1 MSETTLF
8 RAVTRW
14 SQVAVGGWYAVC
26 GVDHGRLPIP
36 PQFIYVVQKRP
47 AVGLGSATIV
57 CNHYMVMFGTLH
69 IKEGHVMGA
78 NELLWDHGVHDIHLE
93 RSDFETVAQA
103 LAKAQRGGGQYEELV
118 REREIVGIK
127 SDNEALIKATS
138 DD

>member
-14 SQVAVGGWYAVC
+14 SQVAINGWYAVC
-26 GVDHGRLPIP
+26 GMDHGHLPIP

-47 AVGLGSATIV
+47 AVGLGPATIV
-57 CNHYMVMFGTLH
+57 CTHYMVMFGTLH
-69 IKEGHVMGA
+69 VKEGHVMGA

-93 RSDFETVAQA
+93 RSDFESVAQA